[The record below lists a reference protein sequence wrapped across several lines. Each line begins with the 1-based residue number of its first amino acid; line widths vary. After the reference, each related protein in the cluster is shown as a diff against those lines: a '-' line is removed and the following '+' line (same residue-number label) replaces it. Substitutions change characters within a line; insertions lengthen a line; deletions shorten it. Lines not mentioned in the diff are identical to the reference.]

1 MMSRSTPIYLD
12 YQATTPLDPDVRAA
26 MLPFLEDR
34 FGNPHSE
41 HAFGWDA
48 AEAVEDARRAV
59 ADLIGAAPGEIIVTS
74 GATEANNLSLFGY
87 AQRTKRRHILVSA
100 IEHKSVLAPA
110 AVLAGQGFV
119 VETIPV
125 REDGVV
131 DLDYLAKL
139 IGTDTALVSVM
150 AANNEIGTLQP
161 LQEIGALCAAAGAL
175 FHTDAAQLA
184 GKRPIDVVELGVDL
198 LSLSAHKF
206 YGPKGVGA
214 LYIGADVR
222 PHIGPVIH
230 GGGQQEGLRAG
241 TLAPMLC
248 AGLAAAARKALL
260 EQSVDDLHAQALKAR
275 LLSLLQHGLPS
286 VKVNGSATAS
296 LSGCLNIRIPG
307 LDAHALLMTLQT
319 ELAASVGSACN
330 VGLLEPSYVLSAV
343 GLSPDEASASFRLGF
358 GRFTTT
364 DEIDRAAALICRKA
378 QRLLQA
384 HAAA

>member
-1 MMSRSTPIYLD
+1 MSRYTPIYLD

-41 HAFGWDA
+41 HAIGWDA

-59 ADLIGAAPGEIIVTS
+59 ADLIGAASGEIILTS
-74 GATEANNLSLFGY
+74 GATEANNLGLFGL
-87 AQRTKRRHILVSA
+87 AQRTHRRKILVSA

-110 AVLAGQGFV
+110 AVLAEQGFGV
-119 VETIPV
+119 KIIPV
-125 REDGVV
+125 RADGIV
-131 DLDYLAKL
+131 DIEHLARL
-139 IGTDTALVSVM
+139 IGPDTALVSVM

-161 LQEIGALCAAAGAL
+161 LQEIGALCAEAGAL

-184 GKRPIDVVELGVDL
+184 GKRPIDVAVMGVDL
-198 LSLSAHKF
+198 LSLAAHKF
-206 YGPKGVGA
+206 YGPKGIGA
-214 LYIGADVR
+214 LYVAADVR
-222 PHIGPVIH
+222 PQIAPIIH
-230 GGGQQEGLRAG
+230 GGGQQDGMRAG

-248 AGLAAAARKALL
+248 AGLAAAAQKALA
-260 EQSVDDLHAQALKAR
+260 EQANDEAHARHLKSR
-275 LLSLLQHGLPS
+275 LLGRLQNTLPA
-286 VKVNGSATAS
+286 VKVNGSESSS

-307 LDAHALLMTLQT
+307 IDAHALLMTLQA

-330 VGLLEPSYVLSAV
+330 AGLIESSYVLDAI
-343 GLSPDEASASFRLGF
+343 GLSPDEASASLRLSF

-364 DEIDRAAALICRKA
+364 DDIDQAAALIGGKA
-378 QRLLQA
+378 HRLSRT